1 MAESKVVEV
10 LKKAILLEQQGMNF
24 YKGIAEN
31 SKSEAV
37 KNIFTIMADE
47 EKKHMDALTAQYK
60 KYEKGGSFSFD
71 EGMGSPNEFSDKV
84 LSEKVRSEIN
94 AAGYEAASISAAIGL
109 EKETINLYS
118 SRAEETE
125 DPDEKKIYNELV
137 GWERTHVSFLNSIYN
152 DLLEDSWYDQN
163 FWPF

>member
-60 KYEKGGSFSFD
+60 KYEKEGSFSFD

-118 SRAEETE
+118 SRADETE